1 MGETKRL
8 HMPFRMDSVE
18 ARDRQRRTKE
28 GRVSIQS
35 HAFGRVIL
43 TDADAKK
50 FKAQATY
57 GRAKQAAKSNVAE
70 GVRLSRSL
78 TKSGS
83 VKLKLKAAG

>member
-1 MGETKRL
+1 M
-8 HMPFRMDSVE
+8 
-18 ARDRQRRTKE
+18 
-28 GRVSIQS
+28 SIQS

-57 GRAKQAAKSNVAE
+57 GRAKQAAKVNVNE
-70 GVRLSRSL
+70 GVRLSRRLSN
-78 TKSGS
+78 SGS